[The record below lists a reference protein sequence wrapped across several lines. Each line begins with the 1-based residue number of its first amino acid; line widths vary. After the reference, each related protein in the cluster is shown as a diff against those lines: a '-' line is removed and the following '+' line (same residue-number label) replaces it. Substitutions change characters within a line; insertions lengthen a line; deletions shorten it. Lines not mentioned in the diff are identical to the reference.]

1 MASPVPRGSA
11 DESGTPAP
19 VSAVIRPPTADVVL
33 LAIAVLAFSTS
44 GPMIAACAAPALA
57 IALWRC
63 LLGAGATAPWVLWR
77 RRDEVA
83 RLSRRDWRLIV
94 IAGLLLGGHFA
105 TWVPS
110 LRFTS
115 VASATA
121 LVATQPIWAVF
132 IARFRGATV
141 RPQVWLG
148 IAVALAGVL
157 VITGIDF
164 SVDPRAIVG
173 DLMAMV
179 GAMFMAVNVTVG
191 QEVRQSVS
199 TATYTTIAYATAGF
213 ALLALCLGLH
223 VPLGGYSAR
232 DWWLIIGLTV
242 VAQLLGH
249 TLISRV
255 LASTTATVTSLAILF
270 EVPGATLIAA
280 WWLGEVPPLA
290 LIPGIVMLF
299 VGVALVIVGGDRRT
313 VVEDPPV

>member
-1 MASPVPRGSA
+1 M
-11 DESGTPAP
+11 
-19 VSAVIRPPTADVVL
+19 ADVVL
-33 LAIAVLAFSTS
+33 LSVAVLAFSTS
-44 GPMIAACAAPALA
+44 GPMIAACTAPALA
-57 IALWRC
+57 IAFWRC
-63 LLGAGATAPWVLWR
+63 FLGAGATTPLVVWR
-77 RRDEVA
+77 RRPEVTG
-83 RLSRRDWRLIV
+83 LSRRDWRLIV

-148 IAVALAGVL
+148 IGIAIAGVL

-164 SVDPRAIVG
+164 TLDPRALVG
-173 DLMAMV
+173 DALAMV

-199 TATYTTIAYATAGF
+199 TATYTTIAYATSAG
-213 ALLALCLGLH
+213 ALLVLCLLLR
-223 VPLGGYSAR
+223 VPLGGYDAR
-232 DWWLIIGLTV
+232 NWWLIVGLTV
-242 VAQLLGH
+242 IAQLLGH

-270 EVPGATLIAA
+270 EVPGAALIAV

-290 LIPGIVMLF
+290 LLPGLVLLF
-299 VGVALVIVGGDRRT
+299 IGVTLVILGGDRR
-313 VVEDPPV
+313 VVTEDPPL